1 MSITIKKNSKPRLPL
16 CVMSCDKPLHEKLN
30 KYEMTKT
37 CINKHHT
44 TAIIGKPGQGK
55 SSLMYSFMKSKNLLK
70 KCFNTLFYIAPANSM
85 NSMDDNIFSKLP
97 EDQIFTELN
106 GEILDEIIERAKN
119 REDGDKI
126 CLIIIDDMASQL
138 KNGDVQKALKQIAMN
153 KRHLGI
159 YSTFIM
165 SNLEISTIRGKTISI
180 DNIILF
186 KVSPDE
192 MESIF
197 TETLPQ
203 YKSISQDIQKIVYD
217 KPHEYLVIN
226 TETGRL
232 FKKFD
237 ELIINEE

>member
-1 MSITIKKNSKPRLPL
+1 MEIK
-16 CVMSCDKPLHEKLN
+16 
-30 KYEMTKT
+30 Y
-37 CINKHHT
+37 
-44 TAIIGKPGQGK
+44 A
-55 SSLMYSFMKSKNLLK
+55 
-70 KCFNTLFYIAPANSM
+70 
-85 NSMDDNIFSKLP
+85 
-97 EDQIFTELN
+97 
-106 GEILDEIIERAKN
+106 
-119 REDGDKI
+119 
-126 CLIIIDDMASQL
+126 IIIDDMASQL

-165 SNLEISTIRGKTISI
+165 SQTWKSVPFEVRRLYS
-180 DNIILF
+180 NIILF

-237 ELIINEE
+237 ELIIK

>member
-1 MSITIKKNSKPRLPL
+1 MSITIKKNSKPTLPI
-16 CVMSCDKPLHEKLN
+16 CAMSCDKPLHEKLN

-37 CINKHHT
+37 CLNKHHT

-55 SSLMYSFMKSKNLLK
+55 SSLMYSFFKGNLLK
-70 KCFNTLFYIAPANSM
+70 KCYNTVFYIAPASSLKSM
-85 NSMDDNIFSKLP
+85 QDDIFSKLP
-97 EDQIFTELN
+97 DDQIFTELN
-106 GEILDEIIERAKN
+106 GEVLDEIIERAKN

-126 CLIIIDDMASQL
+126 CIIIDDMASQL
-138 KNGDVQKALKQIAMN
+138 KNSDVISRIKLLCMN
-153 KRHLGI
+153 RRHMGL
-159 YSTFIM
+159 YSLFIM
-165 SNLEISTIRGKTISI
+165 SQTWKSVPFEVRRLYS
-180 DNIILF
+180 NIFLF

-203 YKSISQDIQKIVYD
+203 YKPISNDIQKIVFN

-226 TETGRL
+226 TESGRL

>member
-1 MSITIKKNSKPRLPL
+1 MSITIKKNSKPNLPI

-37 CINKHHT
+37 CLNKHHT

-55 SSLMYSFMKSKNLLK
+55 SSLLYSFFKGNLLK
-70 KCFNTLFYIAPANSM
+70 KCYNTVFYIAPASSLKSM
-85 NSMDDNIFSKLP
+85 QDDIFSKLP
-97 EDQIFTELN
+97 DDQIFTELN
-106 GEILDEIIERAKN
+106 GEVLDEIIERAKN

-126 CLIIIDDMASQL
+126 CIIIDDMASQL
-138 KNGDVQKALKQIAMN
+138 KNSDVISRIKLLCMN
-153 KRHLGI
+153 RRHMGL
-159 YSTFIM
+159 YSLFIM
-165 SNLEISTIRGKTISI
+165 SQTWKSVPFEVRRLYS
-180 DNIILF
+180 NIFLF

-203 YKSISQDIQKIVYD
+203 YKPISNDIQKIVFN

-226 TETGRL
+226 TESGRL

>member
-1 MSITIKKNSKPRLPL
+1 
-16 CVMSCDKPLHEKLN
+16 
-30 KYEMTKT
+30 
-37 CINKHHT
+37 
-44 TAIIGKPGQGK
+44 
-55 SSLMYSFMKSKNLLK
+55 
-70 KCFNTLFYIAPANSM
+70 
-85 NSMDDNIFSKLP
+85 
-97 EDQIFTELN
+97 
-106 GEILDEIIERAKN
+106 
-119 REDGDKI
+119 
-126 CLIIIDDMASQL
+126 MASQL

-165 SNLEISTIRGKTISI
+165 SQTLEISVPFEVRRLYS
-180 DNIILF
+180 NIILF

-203 YKSISQDIQKIVYD
+203 YKSISQDIQKIVFN

-237 ELIINEE
+237 ELIIND